1 MISFFR
7 SNSGNV
13 YALESQQTLSSEN
26 LRALTW
32 LFSGAEALKET
43 SLEGYYV
50 GPRKEMITPWSTNAI
65 EIIQNMN
72 IEGVIRL
79 EEYFPVKGEDAT
91 YDPMLQALYCGL
103 NQELFHVNLEPEE
116 IKYITDIKA
125 YNEAEGLA
133 LSPEEI
139 TYLEQ
144 LSERLGRPLSDSELF
159 GFSQVNS
166 EHCRHKIFG
175 GTFIIDGEE
184 RASSLF
190 AMIKETSQQNP
201 GLLVSAYKD
210 NVAFVSGPKVE
221 QFAPHRADAPD
232 YFETKEIESVLS
244 LKAETHNFPTTV
256 EPFNGAATGTGGEI
270 RDRMA
275 GGRASIPLAG
285 TAVYMTSYPR
295 TEGAR
300 AWEAYSDER
309 PWRYQT
315 PRQILTKASN
325 GASDFGNKFGQP
337 LICGSVLTYEH
348 TEGNGHPKYGYDKV
362 IMLAGG
368 VGYAKREY
376 ALKGEPQTGEKVV
389 LMGGDN
395 YRIGMGGG
403 AVSSVNTG
411 LYAGAIELNAVQR
424 ANPEMQKRVQN
435 VVRAMA
441 ESDENPIVSIHD
453 HGAGG
458 HLNCLSELVEAT
470 GGHIDMD
477 RLPVGDPTLSAKE
490 IIGNE
495 SQERMGLL
503 VSESAV
509 DSLKRIAER
518 ERAPLYVVGETTDD
532 MRLVFEK
539 DNGTKPIDLALGDM
553 FGSSPKTIME
563 DEHVERSF
571 APLAYAQDKIEEYL
585 HNVLRM
591 EAVACKDWLTCKVDR
606 SVTGRVARQQCQGE
620 IQLPLSDLGAMA
632 LDFRGKAGIAT
643 SIGHAPQVALVD
655 PIAGSVM
662 AIAESLTNIVFAPLT
677 HGLSGVSLSANWM
690 WPCRNKGEDAR
701 LYDAVEAASQFA
713 ISLGINIPT
722 GKDSLS
728 MTQKYAGDEAD
739 VLSPGTVIISAAG
752 EVSDVKKIVSPVLQ
766 NEPNS
771 AVYHID
777 FSFAPLALGGSA
789 LAQSLGKLGNETPS
803 VDEPEYFRDAFA
815 AVQELIAGGYVL
827 AGHDISA
834 GGLVTT
840 LLEMCFP
847 NSKGGLKI
855 DFSAIPE
862 TDLVKLLFAENPGV
876 VLQLK
881 NLEEAEEILRSNSIG
896 FAKIAELSTE
906 RTLDIKQGKKHLSLD
921 IDALRDVWYESSFL
935 MDKHQTALL
944 EAEARRDNYKQQT
957 VSYKFP
963 EGFSGKMKDL
973 GLDPNRKT
981 KSGVKAAILRDKG
994 TNGEREMAYALW
1006 LAGFD
1011 VRDVHLTDLTS
1022 GRETLDDI
1030 QMIVFCGGFSNSD
1043 VLGSA
1048 KGWAAGILYNATA
1061 KATLERFYARPDT
1074 LSLGICNGCQLMAE
1088 LEVLYPEHEEK
1099 HKMAHNDSGRF
1110 ESGFV
1115 SLRIPKNHSVM
1126 LQNLEGTEIGIWV
1139 AHGEGKFDLKYS
1151 ADKYHVIRQGIWT
1164 IRDIR
1169 INIFNSDSSKNREF
1183 KRYWKVIQ
1191 KNPKNLSKQEE
1202 DIITKLKGQNNIFAV
1217 SYDLIKRF
1225 YSLFELTEITSFKEG
1240 LEQLITDLKETNLA
1254 KCDKLSSALNSW
1266 FKEIVNIIEYG
1277 YNNGFVEGYNNK
1289 IKVIKRIGYGY
1300 RNYERFNKLMKIR
1313 LQAQLGDFYTPIL
1326 DIEPFN
1332 IIYTT

>member
-139 TYLEQ
+139 TYLEE

-300 AWEAYSDER
+300 EWEAYSNER

-563 DEHVERSF
+563 DEHVERHF

-655 PIAGSVM
+655 PVAGSVM

-935 MDKHQTALL
+935 MDKHQTALP

-981 KSGVKAAILRDKG
+981 KSGIKAAILRDKG

-1151 ADKYHVIRQGIWT
+1151 VDKYHVIAQYKYDAYPANPNGSPAAIAGLCSADGRHLAMMPHPERAIFPWT
-1164 IRDIR
+1164 CAYYPEAERGEHEVTPWMVAFRNAYEWI
-1169 INIFNSDSSKNREF
+1169 KNY
-1183 KRYWKVIQ
+1183 K
-1191 KNPKNLSKQEE
+1191 
-1202 DIITKLKGQNNIFAV
+1202 
-1217 SYDLIKRF
+1217 
-1225 YSLFELTEITSFKEG
+1225 
-1240 LEQLITDLKETNLA
+1240 
-1254 KCDKLSSALNSW
+1254 
-1266 FKEIVNIIEYG
+1266 
-1277 YNNGFVEGYNNK
+1277 
-1289 IKVIKRIGYGY
+1289 
-1300 RNYERFNKLMKIR
+1300 
-1313 LQAQLGDFYTPIL
+1313 
-1326 DIEPFN
+1326 
-1332 IIYTT
+1332 

>member
-210 NVAFVSGPKVE
+210 NVAFVAGPKVE

-348 TEGNGHPKYGYDKV
+348 TEGDGHPKYGYDKV

-563 DEHVERSF
+563 DEHVARRF

-655 PIAGSVM
+655 PVAGSVM

-881 NLEEAEEILRSNSIG
+881 NLKEAEEILRSNSIG

-935 MDKHQTALL
+935 MDKHQTALP

-981 KSGVKAAILRDKG
+981 KSGIKAAILRDKG

-1151 ADKYHVIRQGIWT
+1151 ADKYHVIAQYKYDAYPANPNGSPHAIAGLCSADGRHLAMMPHPERAIFPWT
-1164 IRDIR
+1164 CAYYPEAERGEHEVTPWMVAFRNAYEWI
-1169 INIFNSDSSKNREF
+1169 KNY
-1183 KRYWKVIQ
+1183 K
-1191 KNPKNLSKQEE
+1191 
-1202 DIITKLKGQNNIFAV
+1202 
-1217 SYDLIKRF
+1217 
-1225 YSLFELTEITSFKEG
+1225 
-1240 LEQLITDLKETNLA
+1240 
-1254 KCDKLSSALNSW
+1254 
-1266 FKEIVNIIEYG
+1266 
-1277 YNNGFVEGYNNK
+1277 
-1289 IKVIKRIGYGY
+1289 
-1300 RNYERFNKLMKIR
+1300 
-1313 LQAQLGDFYTPIL
+1313 
-1326 DIEPFN
+1326 
-1332 IIYTT
+1332 

>member
-7 SNSGNV
+7 SNLGNV

-139 TYLEQ
+139 TYLKQ

-655 PIAGSVM
+655 PVAGSVM

-713 ISLGINIPT
+713 ISLGVNIPT

-789 LAQSLGKLGNETPS
+789 LAQSLGKLGTETPS

-815 AVQELIAGGYVL
+815 AVQELIDGGYVL

-881 NLEEAEEILRSNSIG
+881 NLKEAEEILRSNSIG

-935 MDKHQTALL
+935 MDKHQTALP

-981 KSGVKAAILRDKG
+981 KSGIKAAILRDKG

-1151 ADKYHVIRQGIWT
+1151 ADKYHVIAQYKYDAYPANPNGSPAAVAGLCSADGRHLAMMPHPERAIFPWT
-1164 IRDIR
+1164 CAYYPEAERGEHEVTPWMVAFRNAYEWI
-1169 INIFNSDSSKNREF
+1169 KNY
-1183 KRYWKVIQ
+1183 K
-1191 KNPKNLSKQEE
+1191 
-1202 DIITKLKGQNNIFAV
+1202 
-1217 SYDLIKRF
+1217 
-1225 YSLFELTEITSFKEG
+1225 
-1240 LEQLITDLKETNLA
+1240 
-1254 KCDKLSSALNSW
+1254 
-1266 FKEIVNIIEYG
+1266 
-1277 YNNGFVEGYNNK
+1277 
-1289 IKVIKRIGYGY
+1289 
-1300 RNYERFNKLMKIR
+1300 
-1313 LQAQLGDFYTPIL
+1313 
-1326 DIEPFN
+1326 
-1332 IIYTT
+1332 

>member
-210 NVAFVSGPKVE
+210 NVAFVAGPKVE

-348 TEGNGHPKYGYDKV
+348 TEGDGHPKYGYDKV

-458 HLNCLSELVEAT
+458 HLNCLSELVEAR

-643 SIGHAPQVALVD
+643 SIGHAPQVALGD
-655 PIAGSVM
+655 PVAGSVM

-881 NLEEAEEILRSNSIG
+881 NLKEAEEILRSNSIG

-906 RTLDIKQGKKHLSLD
+906 RTLDIEQGKKHLSLD

-935 MDKHQTALL
+935 MDKHQTALP

-981 KSGVKAAILRDKG
+981 KSGIKAAILRDKG

-1151 ADKYHVIRQGIWT
+1151 ADKYHVIAQYKYDAYPANPNGSPHAIAGLCSADGRHLAMMPHPERAIFPWT
-1164 IRDIR
+1164 CAYYPEVERGEHEVTPWMVAFRNAYEWI
-1169 INIFNSDSSKNREF
+1169 KNY
-1183 KRYWKVIQ
+1183 K
-1191 KNPKNLSKQEE
+1191 
-1202 DIITKLKGQNNIFAV
+1202 
-1217 SYDLIKRF
+1217 
-1225 YSLFELTEITSFKEG
+1225 
-1240 LEQLITDLKETNLA
+1240 
-1254 KCDKLSSALNSW
+1254 
-1266 FKEIVNIIEYG
+1266 
-1277 YNNGFVEGYNNK
+1277 
-1289 IKVIKRIGYGY
+1289 
-1300 RNYERFNKLMKIR
+1300 
-1313 LQAQLGDFYTPIL
+1313 
-1326 DIEPFN
+1326 
-1332 IIYTT
+1332 

>member
-79 EEYFPVKGEDAT
+79 EEYFPVKSEDAT
-91 YDPMLQALYCGL
+91 YDPMLQALYYGL

-116 IKYITDIKA
+116 IRYITDIKA

-133 LSPEEI
+133 LSSEEI

-210 NVAFVSGPKVE
+210 NVAFVAGPKVE

-655 PIAGSVM
+655 PVAGSVM

-881 NLEEAEEILRSNSIG
+881 NLKEAEEILRSNSIG

-906 RTLDIKQGKKHLSLD
+906 RTLDIKQGKKYLSLD

-935 MDKHQTALL
+935 MDKHQTALP

-981 KSGVKAAILRDKG
+981 KSGIKAAILRDKG

-1151 ADKYHVIRQGIWT
+1151 ADKYHVIAQYKYDAYPANPNGSPHAIAGLCSADGRHLAMMPHPERAIFPWT
-1164 IRDIR
+1164 CAYYPEAERGEHEVTPWMVAFRNAYEWI
-1169 INIFNSDSSKNREF
+1169 KNY
-1183 KRYWKVIQ
+1183 K
-1191 KNPKNLSKQEE
+1191 
-1202 DIITKLKGQNNIFAV
+1202 
-1217 SYDLIKRF
+1217 
-1225 YSLFELTEITSFKEG
+1225 
-1240 LEQLITDLKETNLA
+1240 
-1254 KCDKLSSALNSW
+1254 
-1266 FKEIVNIIEYG
+1266 
-1277 YNNGFVEGYNNK
+1277 
-1289 IKVIKRIGYGY
+1289 
-1300 RNYERFNKLMKIR
+1300 
-1313 LQAQLGDFYTPIL
+1313 
-1326 DIEPFN
+1326 
-1332 IIYTT
+1332 

>member
-210 NVAFVSGPKVE
+210 NVAFVAGPKVE

-376 ALKGEPQTGEKVV
+376 ALKGKPQTGEKVV

-509 DSLKRIAER
+509 NSLKRIAER

-655 PIAGSVM
+655 PVAGSVM

-935 MDKHQTALL
+935 MDKHQTALP

-963 EGFSGKMKDL
+963 EGFSGKMKNL

-981 KSGVKAAILRDKG
+981 KSGIKAAILRDKG

-1151 ADKYHVIRQGIWT
+1151 ADKYHVIAQYKYDAYPANPNGSPHAIAGLCSADGRHLAMMPHPERAIFPWT
-1164 IRDIR
+1164 CAYYPEAERGEHEVTPWMVAFRNAYEWI
-1169 INIFNSDSSKNREF
+1169 KNY
-1183 KRYWKVIQ
+1183 K
-1191 KNPKNLSKQEE
+1191 
-1202 DIITKLKGQNNIFAV
+1202 
-1217 SYDLIKRF
+1217 
-1225 YSLFELTEITSFKEG
+1225 
-1240 LEQLITDLKETNLA
+1240 
-1254 KCDKLSSALNSW
+1254 
-1266 FKEIVNIIEYG
+1266 
-1277 YNNGFVEGYNNK
+1277 
-1289 IKVIKRIGYGY
+1289 
-1300 RNYERFNKLMKIR
+1300 
-1313 LQAQLGDFYTPIL
+1313 
-1326 DIEPFN
+1326 
-1332 IIYTT
+1332 

>member
-103 NQELFHVNLEPEE
+103 NQELFHVNLEPKE

-210 NVAFVSGPKVE
+210 NVAFVAGPKVE

-300 AWEAYSDER
+300 VWEAYSDER

-325 GASDFGNKFGQP
+325 GARDFGNKFGQP

-509 DSLKRIAER
+509 DSLKRIADR

-563 DEHVERSF
+563 DVHVARNF
-571 APLAYAQDKIEEYL
+571 APLVYAQDKIEEYL

-620 IQLPLSDLGAMA
+620 IQLPLSDLGAIA

-655 PIAGSVM
+655 PVAGSVM

-881 NLEEAEEILRSNSIG
+881 NLKEAEEILRSNSIG

-935 MDKHQTALL
+935 MDKHQTALP

-1151 ADKYHVIRQGIWT
+1151 ADKYHVIAQYKYDAYPANPNGSPHAIAGLCSADGRHLAMMPHPERAIFPWT
-1164 IRDIR
+1164 CAYYPEAERGEHEVTPWMVAFRNAYEWI
-1169 INIFNSDSSKNREF
+1169 KNY
-1183 KRYWKVIQ
+1183 K
-1191 KNPKNLSKQEE
+1191 
-1202 DIITKLKGQNNIFAV
+1202 
-1217 SYDLIKRF
+1217 
-1225 YSLFELTEITSFKEG
+1225 
-1240 LEQLITDLKETNLA
+1240 
-1254 KCDKLSSALNSW
+1254 
-1266 FKEIVNIIEYG
+1266 
-1277 YNNGFVEGYNNK
+1277 
-1289 IKVIKRIGYGY
+1289 
-1300 RNYERFNKLMKIR
+1300 
-1313 LQAQLGDFYTPIL
+1313 
-1326 DIEPFN
+1326 
-1332 IIYTT
+1332 

>member
-103 NQELFHVNLEPEE
+103 NQELFHVNLESEE
-116 IKYITDIKA
+116 IKYITDVKA

-210 NVAFVSGPKVE
+210 NVAFVAGPKVE

-295 TEGAR
+295 TEEAR

-348 TEGNGHPKYGYDKV
+348 TEGDGHPKYGYDKV

-655 PIAGSVM
+655 PVAGSVM

-881 NLEEAEEILRSNSIG
+881 NLKEAEEILRSNSIG

-935 MDKHQTALL
+935 MDKHQTALP

-981 KSGVKAAILRDKG
+981 KSGIKAAILRDKG

-1151 ADKYHVIRQGIWT
+1151 ADKYHVIAQYKYDAYPANPNGSPHAIAGLCSADGRHLAMMPHPERAIFPWT
-1164 IRDIR
+1164 CAYYPEAERGEHEVTPWMIAFRNAYEWI
-1169 INIFNSDSSKNREF
+1169 KNY
-1183 KRYWKVIQ
+1183 K
-1191 KNPKNLSKQEE
+1191 
-1202 DIITKLKGQNNIFAV
+1202 
-1217 SYDLIKRF
+1217 
-1225 YSLFELTEITSFKEG
+1225 
-1240 LEQLITDLKETNLA
+1240 
-1254 KCDKLSSALNSW
+1254 
-1266 FKEIVNIIEYG
+1266 
-1277 YNNGFVEGYNNK
+1277 
-1289 IKVIKRIGYGY
+1289 
-1300 RNYERFNKLMKIR
+1300 
-1313 LQAQLGDFYTPIL
+1313 
-1326 DIEPFN
+1326 
-1332 IIYTT
+1332 

>member
-43 SLEGYYV
+43 SLERYYV

-210 NVAFVSGPKVE
+210 NVAFVAGPKVE
-221 QFAPHRADAPD
+221 QFSPHRADAPD

-348 TEGNGHPKYGYDKV
+348 TEGDGHPKYGYDKV

-563 DEHVERSF
+563 DVHVARNF
-571 APLAYAQDKIEEYL
+571 APLVYAQDKIEEYL

-655 PIAGSVM
+655 PVAGSVM

-881 NLEEAEEILRSNSIG
+881 NLKEAEEILRSNSIG

-935 MDKHQTALL
+935 MDKHQTALP
-944 EAEARRDNYKQQT
+944 EAEARRDNYKKQT

-981 KSGVKAAILRDKG
+981 KSGIKAAILRDKG

-1151 ADKYHVIRQGIWT
+1151 ADKYHVIAQYKYDAYPANPNGSPHAIAGLCSADGRHLAMMPHPERAIFPWT
-1164 IRDIR
+1164 CAYYPEAERGEHEVTPWMVAFRNAYEWI
-1169 INIFNSDSSKNREF
+1169 KNY
-1183 KRYWKVIQ
+1183 K
-1191 KNPKNLSKQEE
+1191 
-1202 DIITKLKGQNNIFAV
+1202 
-1217 SYDLIKRF
+1217 
-1225 YSLFELTEITSFKEG
+1225 
-1240 LEQLITDLKETNLA
+1240 
-1254 KCDKLSSALNSW
+1254 
-1266 FKEIVNIIEYG
+1266 
-1277 YNNGFVEGYNNK
+1277 
-1289 IKVIKRIGYGY
+1289 
-1300 RNYERFNKLMKIR
+1300 
-1313 LQAQLGDFYTPIL
+1313 
-1326 DIEPFN
+1326 
-1332 IIYTT
+1332 

>member
-139 TYLEQ
+139 TYLEE

-210 NVAFVSGPKVE
+210 NVAFVAGPKVE

-655 PIAGSVM
+655 PVAGSVM

-881 NLEEAEEILRSNSIG
+881 NLKEAEEILRSNSIG

-935 MDKHQTALL
+935 MDKHQTALP
-944 EAEARRDNYKQQT
+944 EADARRDNYKQQT

-981 KSGVKAAILRDKG
+981 KSGIKAAILRDKG

-1048 KGWAAGILYNATA
+1048 KGWATGILYNATA

-1151 ADKYHVIRQGIWT
+1151 ADKYHVIAQYKYDAYPANPNGSPHAIAGLCSADGRHLAMMPHPERAIFPWT
-1164 IRDIR
+1164 CAYYPEAERGEHEVTPWMVAFRNAYEWI
-1169 INIFNSDSSKNREF
+1169 KNY
-1183 KRYWKVIQ
+1183 K
-1191 KNPKNLSKQEE
+1191 
-1202 DIITKLKGQNNIFAV
+1202 
-1217 SYDLIKRF
+1217 
-1225 YSLFELTEITSFKEG
+1225 
-1240 LEQLITDLKETNLA
+1240 
-1254 KCDKLSSALNSW
+1254 
-1266 FKEIVNIIEYG
+1266 
-1277 YNNGFVEGYNNK
+1277 
-1289 IKVIKRIGYGY
+1289 
-1300 RNYERFNKLMKIR
+1300 
-1313 LQAQLGDFYTPIL
+1313 
-1326 DIEPFN
+1326 
-1332 IIYTT
+1332 

>member
-210 NVAFVSGPKVE
+210 NVAFVTGPKVE
-221 QFAPHRADAPD
+221 QFAPHRSDAPD

-348 TEGNGHPKYGYDKV
+348 TEGDGHPKYGYDKV

-509 DSLKRIAER
+509 NSLKRIAER

-539 DNGTKPIDLALGDM
+539 GNGTKPIDLALGDM

-655 PIAGSVM
+655 PVAGSVM

-881 NLEEAEEILRSNSIG
+881 NLKEAEEILRSNSIG

-935 MDKHQTALL
+935 MDKHQTALP

-1061 KATLERFYARPDT
+1061 KTTLERFYARPDT

-1151 ADKYHVIRQGIWT
+1151 ADKYHVIAQYKYDAYPANPNGSPHAIAGLCSADGRHLAMMPHPERAIFPWT
-1164 IRDIR
+1164 CAYYPEAERGEHEVTPWMVAFRNAYEWI
-1169 INIFNSDSSKNREF
+1169 KNY
-1183 KRYWKVIQ
+1183 K
-1191 KNPKNLSKQEE
+1191 
-1202 DIITKLKGQNNIFAV
+1202 
-1217 SYDLIKRF
+1217 
-1225 YSLFELTEITSFKEG
+1225 
-1240 LEQLITDLKETNLA
+1240 
-1254 KCDKLSSALNSW
+1254 
-1266 FKEIVNIIEYG
+1266 
-1277 YNNGFVEGYNNK
+1277 
-1289 IKVIKRIGYGY
+1289 
-1300 RNYERFNKLMKIR
+1300 
-1313 LQAQLGDFYTPIL
+1313 
-1326 DIEPFN
+1326 
-1332 IIYTT
+1332 

>member
-32 LFSGAEALKET
+32 LFSGAEALKEN

-210 NVAFVSGPKVE
+210 NVAFVAGPKVE

-309 PWRYQT
+309 PWHYQT

-655 PIAGSVM
+655 PVAGSVM

-827 AGHDISA
+827 AGHDISV

-935 MDKHQTALL
+935 MDKHQTALP

-981 KSGVKAAILRDKG
+981 KSGIKAAILRDKG

-1151 ADKYHVIRQGIWT
+1151 ADKYHVIAQYKYDAYPANPNGSPHAIAGLCSADGRHLAMMPHPERAIFPWT
-1164 IRDIR
+1164 CAYYPEAERGEHEVTPWMVAFRNAYEWI
-1169 INIFNSDSSKNREF
+1169 KNY
-1183 KRYWKVIQ
+1183 K
-1191 KNPKNLSKQEE
+1191 
-1202 DIITKLKGQNNIFAV
+1202 
-1217 SYDLIKRF
+1217 
-1225 YSLFELTEITSFKEG
+1225 
-1240 LEQLITDLKETNLA
+1240 
-1254 KCDKLSSALNSW
+1254 
-1266 FKEIVNIIEYG
+1266 
-1277 YNNGFVEGYNNK
+1277 
-1289 IKVIKRIGYGY
+1289 
-1300 RNYERFNKLMKIR
+1300 
-1313 LQAQLGDFYTPIL
+1313 
-1326 DIEPFN
+1326 
-1332 IIYTT
+1332 

>member
-103 NQELFHVNLEPEE
+103 NQELFHVDLEPEE

-348 TEGNGHPKYGYDKV
+348 TEGDGHPKYGYDKV

-435 VVRAMA
+435 VVRAIA

-563 DEHVERSF
+563 DEHVARSF

-655 PIAGSVM
+655 PVAGSVM

-803 VDEPEYFRDAFA
+803 VDEPEYFRDAFV

-881 NLEEAEEILRSNSIG
+881 NLKEAEEILRSNSIG

-906 RTLDIKQGKKHLSLD
+906 RTLDIKQGKKHLNLD

-935 MDKHQTALL
+935 MDKHQTALP

-973 GLDPNRKT
+973 GLDPKRKT
-981 KSGVKAAILRDKG
+981 KSGIKAAILRDKG

-1151 ADKYHVIRQGIWT
+1151 ADKYHVIAQYKYDAYPANPNGSPAAIAGLCSADGRHLAMMPHPERAIFPWT
-1164 IRDIR
+1164 CAYYPEAERGEHEVTPWMVAFRNAYEWI
-1169 INIFNSDSSKNREF
+1169 KNY
-1183 KRYWKVIQ
+1183 K
-1191 KNPKNLSKQEE
+1191 
-1202 DIITKLKGQNNIFAV
+1202 
-1217 SYDLIKRF
+1217 
-1225 YSLFELTEITSFKEG
+1225 
-1240 LEQLITDLKETNLA
+1240 
-1254 KCDKLSSALNSW
+1254 
-1266 FKEIVNIIEYG
+1266 
-1277 YNNGFVEGYNNK
+1277 
-1289 IKVIKRIGYGY
+1289 
-1300 RNYERFNKLMKIR
+1300 
-1313 LQAQLGDFYTPIL
+1313 
-1326 DIEPFN
+1326 
-1332 IIYTT
+1332 

>member
-7 SNSGNV
+7 SNLGNV

-144 LSERLGRPLSDSELF
+144 LSGRLGRPLSDSELF

-210 NVAFVSGPKVE
+210 NVAFVAGPKVE
-221 QFAPHRADAPD
+221 QFAPHRSDAPD

-295 TEGAR
+295 TEGVR

-563 DEHVERSF
+563 DEHVARSF

-655 PIAGSVM
+655 PVAGSVM

-728 MTQKYAGDEAD
+728 MTQKYAGDEVD

-847 NSKGGLKI
+847 NSKGGIKI

-881 NLEEAEEILRSNSIG
+881 NLKEAEEILRSNSIG

-935 MDKHQTALL
+935 MDKHQTALP

-981 KSGVKAAILRDKG
+981 KSGIKAAILRDKG

-1126 LQNLEGTEIGIWV
+1126 LQNLEGTEIGIWI
-1139 AHGEGKFDLKYS
+1139 AHGEGKFDLKYG
-1151 ADKYHVIRQGIWT
+1151 ADKYHVIAQYKYDAYPANPNGSPAAIAGLCSADGRHLAMMPHPERAIFPWT
-1164 IRDIR
+1164 CAYYPEAERGEHEVTPWMVAFRSAYEWI
-1169 INIFNSDSSKNREF
+1169 KN
-1183 KRYWKVIQ
+1183 Y
-1191 KNPKNLSKQEE
+1191 
-1202 DIITKLKGQNNIFAV
+1202 
-1217 SYDLIKRF
+1217 
-1225 YSLFELTEITSFKEG
+1225 
-1240 LEQLITDLKETNLA
+1240 
-1254 KCDKLSSALNSW
+1254 
-1266 FKEIVNIIEYG
+1266 
-1277 YNNGFVEGYNNK
+1277 
-1289 IKVIKRIGYGY
+1289 
-1300 RNYERFNKLMKIR
+1300 
-1313 LQAQLGDFYTPIL
+1313 
-1326 DIEPFN
+1326 
-1332 IIYTT
+1332 

>member
-210 NVAFVSGPKVE
+210 NVAFVAGPKVE

-509 DSLKRIAER
+509 DSLKRIADR

-563 DEHVERSF
+563 DVHVERSF

-655 PIAGSVM
+655 PVAGSVM

-881 NLEEAEEILRSNSIG
+881 NLKEAEEILRSNSIG

-935 MDKHQTALL
+935 MDKHQTALP

-981 KSGVKAAILRDKG
+981 KSGIKAAILRDKG

-1151 ADKYHVIRQGIWT
+1151 ADKYHVIAQYKYDAYPANPNGSPHAIAGLCSADGRHLAMMPHPERAIFPWT
-1164 IRDIR
+1164 CAYYPEAERGEHEVTPWMVAFRNAYEWI
-1169 INIFNSDSSKNREF
+1169 KNY
-1183 KRYWKVIQ
+1183 K
-1191 KNPKNLSKQEE
+1191 
-1202 DIITKLKGQNNIFAV
+1202 
-1217 SYDLIKRF
+1217 
-1225 YSLFELTEITSFKEG
+1225 
-1240 LEQLITDLKETNLA
+1240 
-1254 KCDKLSSALNSW
+1254 
-1266 FKEIVNIIEYG
+1266 
-1277 YNNGFVEGYNNK
+1277 
-1289 IKVIKRIGYGY
+1289 
-1300 RNYERFNKLMKIR
+1300 
-1313 LQAQLGDFYTPIL
+1313 
-1326 DIEPFN
+1326 
-1332 IIYTT
+1332 

>member
-210 NVAFVSGPKVE
+210 NVAFVAGPKVE

-563 DEHVERSF
+563 DEHVARSF

-655 PIAGSVM
+655 PVAGSVM

-881 NLEEAEEILRSNSIG
+881 NLKEAEEILRSNSIG

-935 MDKHQTALL
+935 MDKHQTALP

-981 KSGVKAAILRDKG
+981 KSGIKAAILRDKG

-1151 ADKYHVIRQGIWT
+1151 ADKYHVIAQYKYDAYPANPNGSPHAIAGLCSADGRHLAMMPHPERAIFPWT
-1164 IRDIR
+1164 CAYYPEAERGEHEVTPWMVAFRNAYEWI
-1169 INIFNSDSSKNREF
+1169 KNY
-1183 KRYWKVIQ
+1183 K
-1191 KNPKNLSKQEE
+1191 
-1202 DIITKLKGQNNIFAV
+1202 
-1217 SYDLIKRF
+1217 
-1225 YSLFELTEITSFKEG
+1225 
-1240 LEQLITDLKETNLA
+1240 
-1254 KCDKLSSALNSW
+1254 
-1266 FKEIVNIIEYG
+1266 
-1277 YNNGFVEGYNNK
+1277 
-1289 IKVIKRIGYGY
+1289 
-1300 RNYERFNKLMKIR
+1300 
-1313 LQAQLGDFYTPIL
+1313 
-1326 DIEPFN
+1326 
-1332 IIYTT
+1332 

>member
-210 NVAFVSGPKVE
+210 NVAFVTGPKVE

-503 VSESAV
+503 VSERAV

-563 DEHVERSF
+563 DEHVARSF
-571 APLAYAQDKIEEYL
+571 APLTYAQDKIEEYL

-655 PIAGSVM
+655 PVAGSVM

-935 MDKHQTALL
+935 MDKHQTALP

-981 KSGVKAAILRDKG
+981 KSGIKAAILRDKG

-1151 ADKYHVIRQGIWT
+1151 ADKYHVIAQYKYDAYPANPNGSPHAIAGLCSADGRHLAMMPHPERAIFPWT
-1164 IRDIR
+1164 CAYYPEAERGEHEVTPWMVAFRNAYEWI
-1169 INIFNSDSSKNREF
+1169 KNY
-1183 KRYWKVIQ
+1183 K
-1191 KNPKNLSKQEE
+1191 
-1202 DIITKLKGQNNIFAV
+1202 
-1217 SYDLIKRF
+1217 
-1225 YSLFELTEITSFKEG
+1225 
-1240 LEQLITDLKETNLA
+1240 
-1254 KCDKLSSALNSW
+1254 
-1266 FKEIVNIIEYG
+1266 
-1277 YNNGFVEGYNNK
+1277 
-1289 IKVIKRIGYGY
+1289 
-1300 RNYERFNKLMKIR
+1300 
-1313 LQAQLGDFYTPIL
+1313 
-1326 DIEPFN
+1326 
-1332 IIYTT
+1332 

>member
-300 AWEAYSDER
+300 AWEVYSDER

-563 DEHVERSF
+563 DEHVARRF

-655 PIAGSVM
+655 PVAGSVM

-701 LYDAVEAASQFA
+701 LYDAVEATSQFA

-789 LAQSLGKLGNETPS
+789 LAQSLGRLGNETPS

-881 NLEEAEEILRSNSIG
+881 NLKEAEEILRSNSIG

-935 MDKHQTALL
+935 MDKHQTALP

-981 KSGVKAAILRDKG
+981 KSGIKAAILRDKG

-1151 ADKYHVIRQGIWT
+1151 VDKYHVIAQYKYDAYPANPNGSPAAIAGLCSADGRHLAMMPHPERAIFPWT
-1164 IRDIR
+1164 CAYYPEAERGEHEVTPWMVAFRNAYEWI
-1169 INIFNSDSSKNREF
+1169 KNY
-1183 KRYWKVIQ
+1183 K
-1191 KNPKNLSKQEE
+1191 
-1202 DIITKLKGQNNIFAV
+1202 
-1217 SYDLIKRF
+1217 
-1225 YSLFELTEITSFKEG
+1225 
-1240 LEQLITDLKETNLA
+1240 
-1254 KCDKLSSALNSW
+1254 
-1266 FKEIVNIIEYG
+1266 
-1277 YNNGFVEGYNNK
+1277 
-1289 IKVIKRIGYGY
+1289 
-1300 RNYERFNKLMKIR
+1300 
-1313 LQAQLGDFYTPIL
+1313 
-1326 DIEPFN
+1326 
-1332 IIYTT
+1332 

>member
-210 NVAFVSGPKVE
+210 NVAFVAGPKVE
-221 QFAPHRADAPD
+221 QFVPHRADAPD

-655 PIAGSVM
+655 PVAGSVM

-789 LAQSLGKLGNETPS
+789 LAQSLGRLGNETPS

-935 MDKHQTALL
+935 MDKHQTALP

-981 KSGVKAAILRDKG
+981 KSGIKAAILRDKG

-1126 LQNLEGTEIGIWV
+1126 LQNLEGTEMGIWV
-1139 AHGEGKFDLKYS
+1139 AHGEGKFDLRYS
-1151 ADKYHVIRQGIWT
+1151 ADKYHVIAQYKYDAYPANPNGSPHAIAGLCSADGRHLAMMPHPERAIFPWT
-1164 IRDIR
+1164 CAYYPEAERGEHEVTPWMVAFRNAYEWI
-1169 INIFNSDSSKNREF
+1169 KNY
-1183 KRYWKVIQ
+1183 K
-1191 KNPKNLSKQEE
+1191 
-1202 DIITKLKGQNNIFAV
+1202 
-1217 SYDLIKRF
+1217 
-1225 YSLFELTEITSFKEG
+1225 
-1240 LEQLITDLKETNLA
+1240 
-1254 KCDKLSSALNSW
+1254 
-1266 FKEIVNIIEYG
+1266 
-1277 YNNGFVEGYNNK
+1277 
-1289 IKVIKRIGYGY
+1289 
-1300 RNYERFNKLMKIR
+1300 
-1313 LQAQLGDFYTPIL
+1313 
-1326 DIEPFN
+1326 
-1332 IIYTT
+1332 

>member
-300 AWEAYSDER
+300 AWEVYSDER

-563 DEHVERSF
+563 DEHVARSF

-655 PIAGSVM
+655 PVAGSVM

-701 LYDAVEAASQFA
+701 LYDAVEATSQFA

-789 LAQSLGKLGNETPS
+789 LAQSLGRLGNETPS

-881 NLEEAEEILRSNSIG
+881 NLKEAEEILRSNSIG

-935 MDKHQTALL
+935 MDKHQTALP

-981 KSGVKAAILRDKG
+981 KSGIKAAILRDKG

-1151 ADKYHVIRQGIWT
+1151 VDKYHVIAQYKYDAYPANPNGSPAAIAGLCSADGRHLAMMPHPERAIFPWT
-1164 IRDIR
+1164 CAYYPEAERGEHEVTPWMVAFRNAYEWI
-1169 INIFNSDSSKNREF
+1169 KNY
-1183 KRYWKVIQ
+1183 K
-1191 KNPKNLSKQEE
+1191 
-1202 DIITKLKGQNNIFAV
+1202 
-1217 SYDLIKRF
+1217 
-1225 YSLFELTEITSFKEG
+1225 
-1240 LEQLITDLKETNLA
+1240 
-1254 KCDKLSSALNSW
+1254 
-1266 FKEIVNIIEYG
+1266 
-1277 YNNGFVEGYNNK
+1277 
-1289 IKVIKRIGYGY
+1289 
-1300 RNYERFNKLMKIR
+1300 
-1313 LQAQLGDFYTPIL
+1313 
-1326 DIEPFN
+1326 
-1332 IIYTT
+1332 

>member
-79 EEYFPVKGEDAT
+79 EEYFPVKSEDAT
-91 YDPMLQALYCGL
+91 YDPMLQALYYGL

-210 NVAFVSGPKVE
+210 NVAFVAGPKVE

-232 YFETKEIESVLS
+232 YFETNEIESVLS

-563 DEHVERSF
+563 DEHVARSF

-655 PIAGSVM
+655 PVAGSVM

-876 VLQLK
+876 VLQIK

-1151 ADKYHVIRQGIWT
+1151 ADKYHVIAQYKYDAYPANPNGSPHAIAGLCSADGRHLAMMPHPERAIFPWT
-1164 IRDIR
+1164 CAYYPEAERGEHEVTPWMVAFRNAYEWI
-1169 INIFNSDSSKNREF
+1169 KNY
-1183 KRYWKVIQ
+1183 K
-1191 KNPKNLSKQEE
+1191 
-1202 DIITKLKGQNNIFAV
+1202 
-1217 SYDLIKRF
+1217 
-1225 YSLFELTEITSFKEG
+1225 
-1240 LEQLITDLKETNLA
+1240 
-1254 KCDKLSSALNSW
+1254 
-1266 FKEIVNIIEYG
+1266 
-1277 YNNGFVEGYNNK
+1277 
-1289 IKVIKRIGYGY
+1289 
-1300 RNYERFNKLMKIR
+1300 
-1313 LQAQLGDFYTPIL
+1313 
-1326 DIEPFN
+1326 
-1332 IIYTT
+1332 

>member
-144 LSERLGRPLSDSELF
+144 LSERLGRPLRDSELF

-210 NVAFVSGPKVE
+210 NVAFVTGPKVE

-563 DEHVERSF
+563 DEHVVRNF

-643 SIGHAPQVALVD
+643 SIGLAPQVALVD
-655 PIAGSVM
+655 PVAGSVM

-935 MDKHQTALL
+935 MDKHQTALP
-944 EAEARRDNYKQQT
+944 EAEARRDNYKHQT

-981 KSGVKAAILRDKG
+981 KSGIKAAILRDKG

-1126 LQNLEGTEIGIWV
+1126 LQNLEGTEMGIWV

-1151 ADKYHVIRQGIWT
+1151 ADKYHVIAQYKYDAYPANPNGSPAAIAGLCSADGRHLAMMPHPERAIFPWT
-1164 IRDIR
+1164 CAYYPEAERGEHEVTPWMVAFRNAYEWI
-1169 INIFNSDSSKNREF
+1169 KNY
-1183 KRYWKVIQ
+1183 K
-1191 KNPKNLSKQEE
+1191 
-1202 DIITKLKGQNNIFAV
+1202 
-1217 SYDLIKRF
+1217 
-1225 YSLFELTEITSFKEG
+1225 
-1240 LEQLITDLKETNLA
+1240 
-1254 KCDKLSSALNSW
+1254 
-1266 FKEIVNIIEYG
+1266 
-1277 YNNGFVEGYNNK
+1277 
-1289 IKVIKRIGYGY
+1289 
-1300 RNYERFNKLMKIR
+1300 
-1313 LQAQLGDFYTPIL
+1313 
-1326 DIEPFN
+1326 
-1332 IIYTT
+1332 

>member
-210 NVAFVSGPKVE
+210 NVAFVAGPKVE

-518 ERAPLYVVGETTDD
+518 ERAPLYVVGKTTDD

-563 DEHVERSF
+563 DEHVARSF
-571 APLAYAQDKIEEYL
+571 APLAYTQDKIEEYL

-655 PIAGSVM
+655 PVAGSVM

-752 EVSDVKKIVSPVLQ
+752 EVNDVKKIVSPVLQ

-881 NLEEAEEILRSNSIG
+881 NLKEAEEILRSNSIG

-935 MDKHQTALL
+935 MDKHQTALP

-963 EGFSGKMKDL
+963 EGFSGKMNDL

-1088 LEVLYPEHEEK
+1088 LEVMYPEHEEK

-1126 LQNLEGTEIGIWV
+1126 LQNLEGTEMGIWV

-1151 ADKYHVIRQGIWT
+1151 ADKYHVIAQYKYDAYPANPNGSPHAIAGLCSADGRHLAMMPHPERAIFPWT
-1164 IRDIR
+1164 CAYYPEAERGEHEVTPWMVAFRNAYEWI
-1169 INIFNSDSSKNREF
+1169 KNY
-1183 KRYWKVIQ
+1183 K
-1191 KNPKNLSKQEE
+1191 
-1202 DIITKLKGQNNIFAV
+1202 
-1217 SYDLIKRF
+1217 
-1225 YSLFELTEITSFKEG
+1225 
-1240 LEQLITDLKETNLA
+1240 
-1254 KCDKLSSALNSW
+1254 
-1266 FKEIVNIIEYG
+1266 
-1277 YNNGFVEGYNNK
+1277 
-1289 IKVIKRIGYGY
+1289 
-1300 RNYERFNKLMKIR
+1300 
-1313 LQAQLGDFYTPIL
+1313 
-1326 DIEPFN
+1326 
-1332 IIYTT
+1332 

>member
-13 YALESQQTLSSEN
+13 YALESQQILSSEN

-210 NVAFVSGPKVE
+210 NVAFVAGPKVE

-348 TEGNGHPKYGYDKV
+348 TEGDGHPKYGYDKV

-477 RLPVGDPTLSAKE
+477 RLPVGDPTLSGKE

-509 DSLKRIAER
+509 NSLKRIAER

-563 DEHVERSF
+563 DEHVERNF

-591 EAVACKDWLTCKVDR
+591 ESVACKDWLTCKVDR

-655 PIAGSVM
+655 PVAGSVM

-881 NLEEAEEILRSNSIG
+881 NLKEAEEILRSNSIG

-906 RTLDIKQGKKHLSLD
+906 RTLDIKQGKKHLTLD

-935 MDKHQTALL
+935 MDKHQTALP

-981 KSGVKAAILRDKG
+981 KSGIKAAILRDKG

-1126 LQNLEGTEIGIWV
+1126 LQNLEGTEMGIWV

-1151 ADKYHVIRQGIWT
+1151 ADKYHVIAQYKYDAYPANPNGSPHAIAGLCSADGRHLAMMPHPERAIFPWT
-1164 IRDIR
+1164 CAYYPEAERGEHEVTPWMVAFRNAYEWI
-1169 INIFNSDSSKNREF
+1169 KNY
-1183 KRYWKVIQ
+1183 K
-1191 KNPKNLSKQEE
+1191 
-1202 DIITKLKGQNNIFAV
+1202 
-1217 SYDLIKRF
+1217 
-1225 YSLFELTEITSFKEG
+1225 
-1240 LEQLITDLKETNLA
+1240 
-1254 KCDKLSSALNSW
+1254 
-1266 FKEIVNIIEYG
+1266 
-1277 YNNGFVEGYNNK
+1277 
-1289 IKVIKRIGYGY
+1289 
-1300 RNYERFNKLMKIR
+1300 
-1313 LQAQLGDFYTPIL
+1313 
-1326 DIEPFN
+1326 
-1332 IIYTT
+1332 

>member
-103 NQELFHVNLEPEE
+103 NQELFHVNLEPKE

-210 NVAFVSGPKVE
+210 NVAFVAGPKVE

-563 DEHVERSF
+563 DEHVARRF

-655 PIAGSVM
+655 PVAGSVM

-881 NLEEAEEILRSNSIG
+881 NLKEAEEILRSNSIG

-935 MDKHQTALL
+935 MDKHQTALP
-944 EAEARRDNYKQQT
+944 EAEARRDNYKKQT

-973 GLDPNRKT
+973 GLGPNRKT
-981 KSGVKAAILRDKG
+981 KSGIKAAILRDKG

-1151 ADKYHVIRQGIWT
+1151 ADKYHVIAQYKYDAYPANPNGSPHAIAGLCSADGRHLAMMPHPERAIFPWT
-1164 IRDIR
+1164 CAYYPEAERG
-1169 INIFNSDSSKNREF
+1169 EH
-1183 KRYWKVIQ
+1183 
-1191 KNPKNLSKQEE
+1191 
-1202 DIITKLKGQNNIFAV
+1202 
-1217 SYDLIKRF
+1217 
-1225 YSLFELTEITSFKEG
+1225 EITPWMVAFRNAYE
-1240 LEQLITDLKETNLA
+1240 
-1254 KCDKLSSALNSW
+1254 W
-1266 FKEIVNIIEYG
+1266 
-1277 YNNGFVEGYNNK
+1277 
-1289 IKVIKRIGYGY
+1289 IK
-1300 RNYERFNKLMKIR
+1300 NYK
-1313 LQAQLGDFYTPIL
+1313 
-1326 DIEPFN
+1326 
-1332 IIYTT
+1332 

>member
-144 LSERLGRPLSDSELF
+144 LSERLGRALSDSELF

-210 NVAFVSGPKVE
+210 NVAFVAGPKVE
-221 QFAPHRADAPD
+221 QFAPHKADAPD

-509 DSLKRIAER
+509 NSLKRIAER

-563 DEHVERSF
+563 DEHVERNF

-655 PIAGSVM
+655 PVAGSVM

-935 MDKHQTALL
+935 MDKHQTALP

-981 KSGVKAAILRDKG
+981 KSGIKAAILRDKG

-1151 ADKYHVIRQGIWT
+1151 ADKYHVIAQYKYDAYPANPNGSPHAIAGLCSADGRHLAMMPHPERAIFPWT
-1164 IRDIR
+1164 CAYYPEAERGEHEVTPWMVAFRNAYEWI
-1169 INIFNSDSSKNREF
+1169 KNY
-1183 KRYWKVIQ
+1183 K
-1191 KNPKNLSKQEE
+1191 
-1202 DIITKLKGQNNIFAV
+1202 
-1217 SYDLIKRF
+1217 
-1225 YSLFELTEITSFKEG
+1225 
-1240 LEQLITDLKETNLA
+1240 
-1254 KCDKLSSALNSW
+1254 
-1266 FKEIVNIIEYG
+1266 
-1277 YNNGFVEGYNNK
+1277 
-1289 IKVIKRIGYGY
+1289 
-1300 RNYERFNKLMKIR
+1300 
-1313 LQAQLGDFYTPIL
+1313 
-1326 DIEPFN
+1326 
-1332 IIYTT
+1332 

>member
-210 NVAFVSGPKVE
+210 NVAFVAGPKVE

-348 TEGNGHPKYGYDKV
+348 TEGDGHPKYGYDKV

-563 DEHVERSF
+563 DEHVARTF

-632 LDFRGKAGIAT
+632 LDFRGTAGIAT

-655 PIAGSVM
+655 PVVGSVM

-881 NLEEAEEILRSNSIG
+881 NLKEAEEILRSNSIG

-935 MDKHQTALL
+935 MDKHQTALP

-981 KSGVKAAILRDKG
+981 KSGIKAAILRDKG

-1151 ADKYHVIRQGIWT
+1151 ADKYHVIAQYKYDAYPANPNGSPHAIAGLCSADGRHLAMMPHPERAIFPWT
-1164 IRDIR
+1164 CAYYPEAERGEHEVTPWMVAFRNAYEWI
-1169 INIFNSDSSKNREF
+1169 KNY
-1183 KRYWKVIQ
+1183 K
-1191 KNPKNLSKQEE
+1191 
-1202 DIITKLKGQNNIFAV
+1202 
-1217 SYDLIKRF
+1217 
-1225 YSLFELTEITSFKEG
+1225 
-1240 LEQLITDLKETNLA
+1240 
-1254 KCDKLSSALNSW
+1254 
-1266 FKEIVNIIEYG
+1266 
-1277 YNNGFVEGYNNK
+1277 
-1289 IKVIKRIGYGY
+1289 
-1300 RNYERFNKLMKIR
+1300 
-1313 LQAQLGDFYTPIL
+1313 
-1326 DIEPFN
+1326 
-1332 IIYTT
+1332 